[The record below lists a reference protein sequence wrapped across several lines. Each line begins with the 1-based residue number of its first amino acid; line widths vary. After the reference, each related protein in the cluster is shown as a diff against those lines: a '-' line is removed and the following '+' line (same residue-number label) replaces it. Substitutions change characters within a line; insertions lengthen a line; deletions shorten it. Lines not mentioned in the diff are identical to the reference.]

1 MSNINALPPG
11 YKAWGPFIPDNYVID
26 PVSRSDIILAGT
38 AFAIANIFGI
48 SAVFIGFRQTRASR
62 KPWRN
67 AYIWMIWLEL
77 AASVVLA
84 VVCLLFLLRRIRPS
98 FYMYMGIC
106 NPVVCWVIQIQVLPQ
121 IIVNRIR
128 VVLPDRRR
136 GRYLAIGTAVIV
148 TLINISVFCV
158 WIPARLQISQR
169 WIRINSIWD
178 RIEKVLFLLLD
189 AYLNWYFIKT
199 VQSELVRNGLS
210 KYNRLVRFNKR
221 IIVVSLLFDVMIIA
235 AMSIPNG
242 FVYAI
247 FHPLAYLAKLNIEM
261 SMAHLIRT
269 IALATPNN
277 QNRISFIASESSV
290 QTSPFTT
297 DIFAEV
303 PMPRRMLIRGLFSR
317 NQHGMLQKNAQHRRS
332 RYNSTQPACAPDL
345 DLESLEPRSSKDDT
359 PITGDSM
366 DNIMCIED
374 TQQVFESA
382 DRLQHVGVLD
392 PEVPPPP
399 PPPPPAR
406 AFSSE
411 I

>member
-1 MSNINALPPG
+1 MSNNNVLPPG
-11 YKAWGPFIPDNYVID
+11 YKAWGPFIPDNYTIH
-26 PVSRSDIILAGT
+26 PVSRSDIILAST
-38 AFAIANIFGI
+38 AFGIANIFGL
-48 SAVFIGFRQTRASR
+48 SAAFIGFRQTRASR
-62 KPWRN
+62 QPWRN

-77 AASVVLA
+77 AASVAIA
-84 VVCLLFLLRRIRPS
+84 VVCLLFLLRIIRPS
-98 FYMYMGIC
+98 FYMYMGIL
-106 NPVVCWVIQIQVLPQ
+106 VCWVIQIQVLPQ

-128 VVLPDRRR
+128 VVLPDRQR
-136 GRYLAIGTAVIV
+136 GRHLAIGTAVVV

-199 VQSELVRNGLS
+199 VQSELVRNGLN

-269 IALATPNN
+269 IALATPHN
-277 QNRISFIASESSV
+277 QNRMSFRASKSSI

-317 NQHGMLQKNAQHRRS
+317 NQHGMLQKDAQRRRS
-332 RYNSTQPACAPDL
+332 RYDSTQPSGAPDV
-345 DLESLEPRSSKDDT
+345 DLQSLEPRSSKNDT
-359 PITGDSM
+359 PIAGDSV
-366 DNIMCIED
+366 DNITCIED
-374 TQQVFESA
+374 TRQVLENA
-382 DRLQHVGVLD
+382 HTPQHVGVLD
-392 PEVPPPP
+392 PEV
-399 PPPPPAR
+399 
-406 AFSSE
+406 
-411 I
+411 

>member
-1 MSNINALPPG
+1 
-11 YKAWGPFIPDNYVID
+11 
-26 PVSRSDIILAGT
+26 
-38 AFAIANIFGI
+38 
-48 SAVFIGFRQTRASR
+48 
-62 KPWRN
+62 
-67 AYIWMIWLEL
+67 
-77 AASVVLA
+77 
-84 VVCLLFLLRRIRPS
+84 
-98 FYMYMGIC
+98 MYMGIL
-106 NPVVCWVIQIQVLPQ
+106 VCWVIQIQVLPQ

-128 VVLPDRRR
+128 VVLPDRQR
-136 GRYLAIGTAVIV
+136 GRHLAIGTAVVV

-199 VQSELVRNGLS
+199 VQSELVRNGLN

-269 IALATPNN
+269 IALATPHN
-277 QNRISFIASESSV
+277 QNRMSFRASKSSI

-317 NQHGMLQKNAQHRRS
+317 NQHGMLQKDAQRRRS
-332 RYNSTQPACAPDL
+332 RYDSTQPSGAPDV
-345 DLESLEPRSSKDDT
+345 DLQSLEPRSSKNDT
-359 PITGDSM
+359 PIAGDSV
-366 DNIMCIED
+366 DNITCIED
-374 TQQVFESA
+374 TRQVLENA
-382 DRLQHVGVLD
+382 HTPQHVGVLD
-392 PEVPPPP
+392 PEV
-399 PPPPPAR
+399 
-406 AFSSE
+406 
-411 I
+411 

>member
-84 VVCLLFLLRRIRPS
+84 V
-98 FYMYMGIC
+98 
-106 NPVVCWVIQIQVLPQ
+106 IQVLPQ

-382 DRLQHVGVLD
+382 DRLQHSVKAKIDLVTIFMYL
-392 PEVPPPP
+392 
-399 PPPPPAR
+399 
-406 AFSSE
+406 
-411 I
+411 